1 MYMYIESSLGP
12 ISLEYRMLE
21 VQQFELRPQY
31 KYFSQK
37 VNRVYYGKISNN
49 ERLMV

>member
-1 MYMYIESSLGP
+1 MYMYIESSLSP

-37 VNRVYYGKISNN
+37 VNRVLLWKNK
-49 ERLMV
+49 